1 MLNCLILI
9 LEMSSDDSNLEDPM
23 AELKLVV
30 AVSNGVTFFFVSK
43 MRENR
48 RPSVTHVHEEQRD
61 KTRMSLLQLPKKDS
75 RLQRLSYTG
84 YRWRCLWY
92 GDP

>member
-30 AVSNGVTFFFVSK
+30 AVSNGVTVF
-43 MRENR
+43 
-48 RPSVTHVHEEQRD
+48 
-61 KTRMSLLQLPKKDS
+61 
-75 RLQRLSYTG
+75 LSQK
-84 YRWRCLWY
+84 
-92 GDP
+92 